1 MQITAIK
8 GVGPKK
14 AECFAR
20 LGITTAEELLFALP
34 QRYEDRQKTC
44 AISALEEGEK
54 QVVLARLTRLYRP
67 IRLGGRR
74 TLVRA
79 TIADASESVDVV
91 WHNQPYVARNLRVGD
106 SLYFYGTYREKDHVL
121 FDPLMGKVNKNASP
135 HADKEGFLG
144 IFPIYPLTEGLSQN
158 ARRNAVQNAFSLIS
172 DVKDPY
178 PLKWRE
184 SAGWRSLYTLLK
196 TLHFPSSMSELRLA
210 RQEWENREA
219 LETTLLRRF
228 WMLEKQNR
236 KGVSMRPCTL
246 DSALER
252 LSFTLT
258 EGQRNAVTL
267 LQKRLC
273 ESFPMNTLLQG
284 DVGSGKTVVAFLT
297 AFCALENGYSVA
309 FMAPSEVLAR
319 QHAQKAHSFFSH
331 PVYLLTGST
340 SEAER
345 QQVAHAAEGKKPAIF
360 FGTHALF
367 QERVRFSHLG
377 LVITDEQHRF
387 GVRQRALLQE
397 KSQEP
402 NTLVLSATPIPR
414 TLALV
419 DWGDLDLVRL
429 HEKPPGRGKITTRV
443 VDRRSENACYH
454 AIARQIA
461 KGRQVYL
468 VCPVIE
474 SGEDDEQYW
483 SVEETEK
490 RLRVAM
496 KKEESVV
503 GRSIVID
510 TLTGR
515 HTPDRKQEVM
525 DRFYCGK
532 SDLLLATTV
541 IEVGIDVAN
550 AGVMMIAQAE
560 RFGLAQLHQL
570 RGRVGRGNEDAYC
583 ILMLHSPT
591 SENRERLRVLEK
603 TTDGW
608 EIARAD
614 LRLRGSGDRLGT
626 RQHGISLLKEE
637 QPAWQEALDWS
648 QRWLAEQKIPLETPE
663 TLPSPLREHIKER
676 LKRIREV
683 TLN

>member
-1 MQITAIK
+1 M
-8 GVGPKK
+8 
-14 AECFAR
+14 
-20 LGITTAEELLFALP
+20 
-34 QRYEDRQKTC
+34 
-44 AISALEEGEK
+44 
-54 QVVLARLTRLYRP
+54 
-67 IRLGGRR
+67 
-74 TLVRA
+74 
-79 TIADASESVDVV
+79 
-91 WHNQPYVARNLRVGD
+91 
-106 SLYFYGTYREKDHVL
+106 
-121 FDPLMGKVNKNASP
+121 
-135 HADKEGFLG
+135 
-144 IFPIYPLTEGLSQN
+144 
-158 ARRNAVQNAFSLIS
+158 
-172 DVKDPY
+172 
-178 PLKWRE
+178 
-184 SAGWRSLYTLLK
+184 
-196 TLHFPSSMSELRLA
+196 
-210 RQEWENREA
+210 
-219 LETTLLRRF
+219 
-228 WMLEKQNR
+228 
-236 KGVSMRPCTL
+236 
-246 DSALER
+246 
-252 LSFTLT
+252 
-258 EGQRNAVTL
+258 
-267 LQKRLC
+267 
-273 ESFPMNTLLQG
+273 
-284 DVGSGKTVVAFLT
+284 
-297 AFCALENGYSVA
+297 
-309 FMAPSEVLAR
+309 
-319 QHAQKAHSFFSH
+319 
-331 PVYLLTGST
+331 
-340 SEAER
+340 
-345 QQVAHAAEGKKPAIF
+345 
-360 FGTHALF
+360 
-367 QERVRFSHLG
+367 
-377 LVITDEQHRF
+377 
-387 GVRQRALLQE
+387 
-397 KSQEP
+397 
-402 NTLVLSATPIPR
+402 
-414 TLALV
+414 
-419 DWGDLDLVRL
+419 RL

-443 VDRRSENACYH
+443 VDRRSESACYH